1 MQDGGTCF
9 ESDISDIANISDI
22 SDIGL
27 HSFHIQVACTLS
39 WCADV
44 GVVCSSNLNS
54 SHELQKAR
62 RDATCAGKHLE
73 TSWKYHSLSTS
84 ALQDVSKSVVYR
96 ISVQQGFNKQS
107 ARHAPTPS
115 PQCMQPHAIV
125 LDVLDLIAKYRGVEY
140 GSEHRHGCFGEVAR
154 LAAAP
159 TLESPPCSVLQL
171 HDTTATLSWHS
182 IRIHVG
188 LVYR

>member
-1 MQDGGTCF
+1 
-9 ESDISDIANISDI
+9 
-22 SDIGL
+22 
-27 HSFHIQVACTLS
+27 
-39 WCADV
+39 V
-44 GVVCSSNLNS
+44 GCSSNLNS

-125 LDVLDLIAKYRGVEY
+125 LDVLDLIAKYRDVEH

-159 TLESPPCSVLQL
+159 TSSHSRLHHAVCFSFTTQPRRSPG
-171 HDTTATLSWHS
+171 TAFGSMTVSS
-182 IRIHVG
+182 IDKARFS
-188 LVYR
+188 